1 LSEARPAKTLQ
12 DLRRNEELTM
22 GIRRSTGKNKK
33 SNRPTDAATVE
44 RDGILRQALKDRG
57 RPGAVGNGMRK
68 RPGK

>member
-1 LSEARPAKTLQ
+1 
-12 DLRRNEELTM
+12 M
-22 GIRRSTGKNKK
+22 GIRRSTSKNKK